1 MYIIYIED
9 NKTITNLTPKQEKKY
24 GLSSTYATY
33 NINSRVL
40 VADFVIEIDYQK
52 KLCTH
57 I

>member
-9 NKTITNLTPKQEKKY
+9 NKTITNLTPKGEKKY

-33 NINSRVL
+33 SINSRVL